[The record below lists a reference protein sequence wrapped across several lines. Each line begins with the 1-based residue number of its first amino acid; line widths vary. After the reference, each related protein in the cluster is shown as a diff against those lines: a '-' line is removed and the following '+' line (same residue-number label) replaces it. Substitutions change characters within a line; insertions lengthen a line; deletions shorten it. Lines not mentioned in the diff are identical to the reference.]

1 MDFSINQF
9 TFLLCH
15 ILFVIILVLFFS
27 VLVVWTVHAS
37 FRVHFQVVTTAFFC
51 VLLLVF
57 LPGYRLCE
65 ALDSHCVTNT
75 SCPSFPESHFYTVSL
90 SLRDSFV
97 AAHWECQVFSIL
109 LQFSRKSPARC
120 GWEIV
125 LHKLGVLW
133 QTSDPQ
139 SCVPSCTARHSWS
152 LTESGI
158 GLKQKQQ

>member
-37 FRVHFQVVTTAFFC
+37 FRVYFQVVTTAFFC

-109 LQFSRKSPARC
+109 SQFSRKKSCSLRLGDCAPQAWSALTNQWPAVMRAQ
-120 GWEIV
+120 
-125 LHKLGVLW
+125 LHR
-133 QTSDPQ
+133 Q
-139 SCVPSCTARHSWS
+139 A
-152 LTESGI
+152 
-158 GLKQKQQ
+158 

>member
-37 FRVHFQVVTTAFFC
+37 FRVYFQVVTTAFFY

-57 LPGYRLCE
+57 CRLQTLRRLRLSLCYKYKLPFVLRI
-65 ALDSHCVTNT
+65 T
-75 SCPSFPESHFYTVSL
+75 FYTVSL

-109 LQFSRKSPARC
+109 SQFSRKSPARC
-120 GWEIV
+120 GREIV

-139 SCVPSCTARHSWS
+139 SFVPSCTARHSWS

>member
-37 FRVHFQVVTTAFFC
+37 FRVYFQVVTTAFFY

-75 SCPSFPESHFYTVSL
+75 SCPSFSESHFTQSL
-90 SLRDSFV
+90 YLSVTHLLQHTESVRFSPFFHSSVEKVLLV
-97 AAHWECQVFSIL
+97 AVGRLCSTSWECSDKPVTRSHVC
-109 LQFSRKSPARC
+109 PAA
-120 GWEIV
+120 
-125 LHKLGVLW
+125 
-133 QTSDPQ
+133 P
-139 SCVPSCTARHSWS
+139 P
-152 LTESGI
+152 GI
-158 GLKQKQQ
+158 AGRWPNLA